1 MKEEVLERKA
11 DGNGDLTKGHKG
23 LEFGRYFTREGISP
37 YDTVEWEYRTAAI
50 TSESGEVIFEQKNV
64 EVPKSWSMTATN
76 IVASKYFHGKRGT
89 PERES
94 SVRQLVGRVASTI
107 TEWGSEGGYFARE
120 QDAAI
125 FHDELVH
132 LLLNQ
137 MMAFNS
143 PVWFNCG
150 IELNPQ
156 CSACFINSV
165 EDTMSSILELAKTEG
180 MLFKWGSGTGSN
192 LSSIRSSKEQLSG
205 GGIASGPVSFMK
217 GFDAFAGV
225 IKSGGKTRR
234 AAKMV
239 ILNAG
244 HPDIVEFINSKAN
257 EEKKAWVLLDNGYD
271 GGVDGEAYSSIFF
284 QNANHS
290 VRVTDEFMQAVLND
304 GNWTTHAIVTGE
316 PVETYKAREL
326 MRMIA
331 ESAYIC
337 GDPGMQYDTTINRWH
352 TSKNTAP
359 INASNPCSEY
369 MFLDD
374 SACNLASLNLMKFSE
389 KNGRFDIEAFR
400 KAVDITITA
409 QEIIVGFASYPTKKI
424 EINSYDYR
432 PLGLGYANLGALL
445 MSQGIAYDSDYG
457 RDYAAAISGIMT
469 GEAYLQSAKIS
480 GELGPCAGFD
490 VNSKPFLDVMRMH
503 RDAVR
508 RIRRN
513 NVPGEMYDTAWQVWS
528 DAVDL
533 GVLHGYRNAQATVLA
548 PTGTIGF
555 MMDCDTTGIEPDLA
569 LVKYKKLVGGGTIKI
584 VNNTV
589 AQALRKLG
597 YEDPQVKAIV
607 DYVNEKGT
615 IEGSPEL
622 KPDHLPVFDCAF
634 KPANGT
640 RSIHYMGHLKMMGAV
655 QPFISGAISKTVNLP
670 SSVTVEEIQQAYI
683 EAWRLGLKAVAV
695 YRDGSK
701 RTQPLSTSA
710 SETKRGVVV
719 ESRPV
724 RRHLPVE
731 RHSITHK
738 FSVAGHEG
746 YLTIGMYEDGTPGE
760 IFIVMAKE
768 GSTLS
773 GVMDSF
779 ATTCSMALQY
789 GVPLK
794 VLVDKFSHTRFEPS
808 GFTSNPQVPY
818 AKSIMDYIFR
828 YLASKFLPTEEARAL
843 GVQVEEPPLTNL
855 TVSAPPRIAIAPA
868 AAPPAKKGALV
879 DIEDRDAPVCFE
891 CGSLMVR
898 NGACYK
904 CLNCGSTSGC
914 S

>member
-11 DGNGDLTKGHKG
+11 DGNGDLTKTQRG
-23 LEFGRYFTREGISP
+23 LEFRRYFTREGISP
-37 YDTVEWEYRTAAI
+37 YDSVEWEYRTAAI

-76 IVASKYFHGKRGT
+76 IVASKYFHGPIGT
-89 PERES
+89 PERET

-107 TEWGSEGGYFARE
+107 TEWGSEGGYFAGE
-120 QDAAI
+120 HIAAI

-150 IELNPQ
+150 IEANPQ

-165 EDTMSSILELAKTEG
+165 EDTMSSILELARTEG

-192 LSSIRSSKEQLSG
+192 LSPIRSSKEQLSG

-257 EEKKAWVLLDNGYD
+257 EEKKAWVLLDNGYG
-271 GGVDGEAYSSIFF
+271 GGVDGEAYASIFF

-290 VRVTDEFMQAVLND
+290 VRVTDEFMHAVAND
-304 GNWTTHAIVTGE
+304 GDWTTRAVVTGDI
-316 PVETYKAREL
+316 VDTYKARDL

-331 ESAYIC
+331 ASAYIC
-337 GDPGMQYDTTINRWH
+337 GDPGMQYDTTVNRWH

-374 SACNLASLNLMKFSE
+374 SACNLASLNLMKFAGKE
-389 KNGRFDIEAFR
+389 GRFDIEAFR

-424 EINSYDYR
+424 EINSSDYR

-445 MSQGIAYDSDYG
+445 MSQGIAYDSDHG
-457 RDYAAAISGIMT
+457 RDYAAAITAIMT
-469 GEAYLQSAKIS
+469 GEAYLQSAKIA
-480 GELGPCAGFD
+480 GELGACAGFD

-503 RDAVR
+503 RDSVR
-508 RIRRN
+508 RIKRN
-513 NVPGEMYDTAWQVWS
+513 NISGEMYDAAWQVWS

-533 GVLHGYRNAQATVLA
+533 GVLHGYRNSQATVLA

-589 AQALRKLG
+589 PPALRKLG
-597 YEDPQVKAIV
+597 YDDPQVKAIV
-607 DYVNEKGT
+607 DYINDRGT
-615 IEGSPEL
+615 IEAAPAL
-622 KPDHLPVFDCAF
+622 KPEHLPVFDCAF
-634 KPANGT
+634 KPTNGI

-655 QPFISGAISKTVNLP
+655 QPFLSGAISKTVNLP
-670 SSVTVEEIQQAYI
+670 SSVTVEEIEQAYI
-683 EAWRLGLKAVAV
+683 EGWRLGLKAVAV

-710 SETKRGVVV
+710 ADKEMGKKTQLAPIA

-738 FSVAGHEG
+738 F
-746 YLTIGMYEDGTPGE
+746 
-760 IFIVMAKE
+760 
-768 GSTLS
+768 
-773 GVMDSF
+773 
-779 ATTCSMALQY
+779 
-789 GVPLK
+789 
-794 VLVDKFSHTRFEPS
+794 
-808 GFTSNPQVPY
+808 
-818 AKSIMDYIFR
+818 
-828 YLASKFLPTEEARAL
+828 
-843 GVQVEEPPLTNL
+843 
-855 TVSAPPRIAIAPA
+855 
-868 AAPPAKKGALV
+868 
-879 DIEDRDAPVCFE
+879 
-891 CGSLMVR
+891 
-898 NGACYK
+898 
-904 CLNCGSTSGC
+904 
-914 S
+914 